1 MRSTM
6 KSSCLPGIFLL
17 VAGVLAFPFS
27 PTLLGQSLHAIPA
40 ATLSPSFA
48 ASPTPTFTPSPTT
61 AASDESDDMVAEDL
75 LALDGPE
82 LPQRGF
88 NASAAFSGLHDTQ
101 LGWAGFVQ
109 PAISYRFNHVLSA
122 DVTIPIYFYRM
133 AYKYKNGQPLNG
145 PLTAHSGELGDTTI
159 AGHVAFS
166 IRRID
171 DTMTLAINAP
181 TGDATYGLSTGR
193 VTYVAMNDLEST
205 IRHYTPDLQLG
216 IGDSSDLVNRKVIRN
231 YDTLGTL
238 AYFQGG
244 ALDAISSHLNLEGDV
259 YEQLP
264 LGNQKVYTQVTR
276 KGKKVKVKESNGSA
290 EDNGFTATLIIPTQK
305 HLEISAY
312 GNRSVRLADTTV
324 GLTLTFSLKAPKTDS
339 FTK

>member
-1 MRSTM
+1 
-6 KSSCLPGIFLL
+6 
-17 VAGVLAFPFS
+17 
-27 PTLLGQSLHAIPA
+27 
-40 ATLSPSFA
+40 
-48 ASPTPTFTPSPTT
+48 
-61 AASDESDDMVAEDL
+61 MVAEDL

-82 LPQRGF
+82 LPQRGL

-109 PAISYRFNHVLSA
+109 PAISYRFNHVLSVDA
-122 DVTIPIYFYRM
+122 TIPIYFYRL

-145 PLTAHSGELGDTTI
+145 PLTAHSGELGDTTF
-159 AGHVAFS
+159 AGHVEFAPW
-166 IRRID
+166 RID
-171 DTMTLAINAP
+171 DTMTAAINAP

-193 VTYVAMNDLEST
+193 VTYLAMNDLEST
-205 IRHYTPDLQLG
+205 IRHCTPDLQLG

-244 ALDAISSHLNLEGDV
+244 VLEAISSHLNLEGDA

-276 KGKKVKVKESNGSA
+276 KGKKVTVKGASSNA
-290 EDNGFTATLIIPTQK
+290 EDNGITGTIYIPTQK

-312 GNRSVRLADTTV
+312 ANRSFRLADTTV

-339 FTK
+339 FVK